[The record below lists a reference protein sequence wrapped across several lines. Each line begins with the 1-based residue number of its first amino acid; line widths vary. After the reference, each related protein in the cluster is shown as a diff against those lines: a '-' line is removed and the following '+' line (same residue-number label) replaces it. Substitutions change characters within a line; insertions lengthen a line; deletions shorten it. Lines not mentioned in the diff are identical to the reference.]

1 MWVWVVWVGN
11 GQREVLVGL
20 VGCGDDVGRGWR
32 GWLWWGVDDAIV
44 GVADNGGAV
53 VVEAATVGVVGEVVL
68 EELLAGGGVI
78 AFGAVSTFAGGQARV
93 GNAAAEAATEGAS
106 VAAFVFDIG
115 VRVDG
120 VFVGRRSGRGG
131 GRVSVAGSVVMAKNR
146 FGGADVDGHRGNG
159 GG

>member
-78 AFGAVSTFAGGQARV
+78 AFGARGAFAGRAAWV
-93 GNAAAEAATEGAS
+93 GYPTAKTTAERAGVTAL
-106 VAAFVFDIG
+106 VFG
-115 VRVDG
+115 VGIWIDG
-120 VFVGRRSGRGG
+120 K
-131 GRVSVAGSVVMAKNR
+131 VVE
-146 FGGADVDGHRGNG
+146 
-159 GG
+159 